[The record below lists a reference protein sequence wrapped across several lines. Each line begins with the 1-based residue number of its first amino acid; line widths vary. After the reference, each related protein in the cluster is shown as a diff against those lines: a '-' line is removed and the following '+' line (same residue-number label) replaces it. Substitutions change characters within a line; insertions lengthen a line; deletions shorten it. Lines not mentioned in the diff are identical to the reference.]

1 MAVLHDFG
9 CPAPD
14 CDAIVFDVM
23 TDEARPRCPTH
34 DVEMEVTYLP
44 KHYRPFSG
52 VEVVDDAT
60 GQTRVLGSI
69 HEVRSYEERTTKAWE
84 RGEPGARPVVF
95 REFSQDR
102 SNRDQNVFRHLKQQV
117 DRRDLRTRNSRGIPF
132 VTSRSGPAIPYE
144 ED

>member
-1 MAVLHDFG
+1 MAVLQDWACPIEG
-9 CPAPD
+9 CDALVFDRMSDDAPD
-14 CDAIVFDVM
+14 CPAHEGV
-23 TDEARPRCPTH
+23 R
-34 DVEMEVTYLP
+34 MEITYLP

-60 GQTRVLGSI
+60 GKTRVLGSV
-69 HEVRSYEERTTKAWE
+69 HELRSYEESTTKAWE
-84 RGEPGARPVVF
+84 RGEPGARPVIF
-95 REFSQDR
+95 REFSQDQ

-117 DRRDLRTRNSRGIPF
+117 DRRDLKTRNSRGVPF